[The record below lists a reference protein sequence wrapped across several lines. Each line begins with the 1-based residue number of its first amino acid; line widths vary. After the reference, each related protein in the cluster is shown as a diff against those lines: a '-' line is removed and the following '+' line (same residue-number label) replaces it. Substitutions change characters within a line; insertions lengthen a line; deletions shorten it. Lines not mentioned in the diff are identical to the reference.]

1 MASKQF
7 NNTLKRSAL
16 TVALGL
22 CFAGSVQA
30 QSSVGSIFG
39 DTQAGATVRV
49 ENIDTGAS
57 REITADSSGR
67 FALPQLS
74 PGRYRVTSGGV
85 TREVRVSVGT
95 GTSVSLAAPA
105 AGGELDTV
113 TVVGAGAINPIDVS
127 SVESTTVF
135 TAEQIQALPVSRDV
149 TNVALLAPGTV
160 RGDTGLGNLASFG
173 GASVAENGYYING
186 FDVTNLRSLLSYAN
200 LPFESVAEQQVKTG
214 GYGAEYGR
222 SLGGVINL
230 VTKRGTNEWKFGGSV
245 YWEPNQLRS
254 TGKDVLGNDQSG
266 DQTPAVRYVSA
277 DEQDTLEFNAYGG
290 GPLIKDK
297 LFMFGLVTGRKN
309 TLDTFDQSSSEYE
322 SNTSPQG
329 LLKLDWNITDDHLL
343 EFTGIYN
350 KETLDRD
357 HYDNINEFSR
367 NHDLFAYDYE
377 VKSGGRVLIGKYTGY
392 LTDSLTLSAQYGDLK
407 YDNPY
412 IPGGLP
418 GEDCPTVYGVGLVY
432 LGCWPAASFA
442 SVRPATA
449 GPDVDRRKAWRIDLD
464 WRIGDHAIRGGIDSE
479 EFTST
484 FEASTYAG
492 GVYYRYFPAPA
503 PGGTTNGV
511 PNDQPYVRERHLIRS
526 SGSYVTTNE
535 AAYLEDSW
543 SITDNFVLYGGVR
556 LERFDNENADGVSFV
571 KSDDLWA
578 PRVGF
583 SWDVN
588 GDSSFKVFGNAG
600 RYFIPVANNTS
611 IRASG
616 AEATTN
622 QYFLYTAV
630 DPTTGAPTKGT
641 ELGTLQLNG
650 GLNAP
655 NPATVA
661 AANLSPMYQDE
672 YILGMQKQLTDNLTI
687 GIRGIRRSIKDGF
700 DDTCA
705 HQPLIDWATDNGYT
719 NFDYSTAAQ
728 CYLINPGRDA
738 DLALDLQN
746 DGNFTVVHIPS
757 TYFGLPQY
765 RRDYQ
770 AVEFFFERMK
780 ADNWALQGS
789 YTYAKSKGN
798 AEGYVNSTL
807 EQADAGITQ
816 DFDFAAFGDGAYG
829 YLPNDRR
836 HTVKLFGT
844 YSITDDW
851 RVGANLLVQSGRPV
865 NCNGYIPETH
875 PSFQSIDAGSINAY
889 SASSFYC
896 HDAAGNPHLGNRGD
910 HGRTPW
916 THTIDANVA
925 WTPQFGDGQLT
936 LQMDVFNLLGNESV
950 TEFVETG
957 DKNRSFP
964 VANPNYLQPANFNA
978 PRYVRLSARYD
989 F

>member
-1 MASKQF
+1 MASMKSL
-7 NNTLKRSAL
+7 TLKRSAL

-22 CFAGSVQA
+22 CFAGAVQA
-30 QSSVGSIFG
+30 QSAVGSIFG
-39 DTQAGATVRV
+39 DAQSGATVRI
-49 ENIDTGAS
+49 ENVDTGSA
-57 REITADSSGR
+57 REVTADSSGR

-74 PGRYRVTSGGV
+74 PGRYRVISGGQ

-95 GTSVSLAAPA
+95 GTPVSFAAQ
-105 AGGELDTV
+105 ELGSV

-186 FDVTNLRSLLSYAN
+186 FDVTNLRSLLSYAQ
-200 LPFESVAEQQVKTG
+200 LPFESISEQQVKTG

-222 SLGGVINL
+222 SLGGVINI
-230 VTKRGTNEWKFGGSV
+230 VTKRGTNEWQGGGSV
-245 YWEPNQLRS
+245 YWEPNQMRS
-254 TGKDVLGNDQSG
+254 TGKDAPSRDPESAALLVF
-266 DQTPAVRYVSA
+266 RSA
-277 DEQDTLEFNAYGG
+277 DEADNIEYNAYAG

-297 LFMFGLVTGRKN
+297 LFMFGLVTGRHNTKN
-309 TLDTFDQSSSEYE
+309 TFDQNSSETE
-322 SNTSPQG
+322 SNTSPSG
-329 LLKLDWNITDDHLL
+329 MLKLDWNITDDHLL

-350 KETLDRD
+350 KETLDRT
-357 HYDNINEFSR
+357 HYDSATPYSR
-367 NHDLFAYDYE
+367 NNDLFAYDYE
-377 VKSGGRVLIGKYTGY
+377 QKSGGSVLIGKYTGY

-442 SVRPATA
+442 AVRPVSAP
-449 GPDVDRRKAWRIDLD
+449 PDTDRRKAWRIDLD
-464 WRIGDHAIRGGIDSE
+464 WRIGDHAVRAGLDSE
-479 EFTST
+479 EFVSEFTAT
-484 FEASTYAG
+484 DYAG
-492 GVYYRYFPAPA
+492 GVYYRYFNS
-503 PGGTTNGV
+503 PGAGGVTNGV
-511 PNDQPYVRERHLIRS
+511 PNDQPYVRRRFITRS
-526 SGSYVTTNE
+526 SGGYKTTNE

-543 SITDNFVLYGGVR
+543 NVTDKLMLYGGIR
-556 LERFDNENADGVSFV
+556 LERFDNKNADGVSFV

-578 PRVGF
+578 PRLGF
-583 SWDVN
+583 SWDVM
-588 GDSSFKVFGNAG
+588 GDSTFKVFGNAG

-622 QYFLYTAV
+622 EYFLYTAV
-630 DPTTGAPTKGT
+630 DPVTGAPT
-641 ELGTLQLNG
+641 LGTQLGGLALNG
-650 GLNAP
+650 SFTAP

-672 YILGMQKQLTDNLTI
+672 YILGMQKQLNENWNI
-687 GIRGIRRSIKDGF
+687 GVRGIKRKIKDGF
-700 DDTCA
+700 DDTCT
-705 HQPLIDWATDNGYT
+705 HQALADWAADNGYT
-719 NFDYSTAAQ
+719 NYDYNTAAS

-738 DLALDLQN
+738 DLALDLNN
-746 DGNFTVVHIPS
+746 DGTFTTVTIPAR
-757 TYFGLPQY
+757 YFGLPQY
-765 RRDYQ
+765 RRNYS

-780 ADNWALQGS
+780 ADRWALQGS
-789 YTYAKSKGN
+789 YTWAKSTGN

-816 DFDFAAFGDGAYG
+816 DFDFPAFGEGAYG

-836 HTVKLFGT
+836 HTVKMFGT
-844 YSITDDW
+844 YDITDQW
-851 RVGANLLVQSGRPV
+851 RVGANMIIQSGRPV
-865 NCNGYIPETH
+865 NCNGYIPESH
-875 PSFQSIDAGSINAY
+875 PSFQGVDGGSIGAY

-916 THTIDANVA
+916 SKTFDANVA
-925 WTPQFGDGQLT
+925 WTPTFGDGKLT
-936 LQMDVFNLLGNESV
+936 LQMDIFNVLGDEGV

-957 DKNRSFP
+957 DKNRASP
-964 VANPNYLQPANFNA
+964 VASQDYLLPINYQT
-978 PRYVRLSARYD
+978 PRYFRFSARYD

>member
-1 MASKQF
+1 MASRQIAKGF
-7 NNTLKRSAL
+7 KRSAL

-22 CFAGSVQA
+22 CFAGTVQA

-39 DTQAGATVRV
+39 DTQANATVRI
-49 ENIDTGAS
+49 ENVDTGAA
-57 REITADSSGR
+57 REVTADASGR

-74 PGRYRVTSGGV
+74 PGRYRVISGGQ

-95 GTSVSLAAPA
+95 GTPVTFAAA
-105 AGGELDTV
+105 SASGELETV
-113 TVVGAGAINPIDVS
+113 TVTGASAINPIDVS

-186 FDVTNLRSLLSYAN
+186 FDVTNLRSLLSYAQ
-200 LPFESVAEQQVKTG
+200 LPFESISEQQVKTG

-222 SLGGVINL
+222 SLGGVINI
-230 VTKRGTNEWKFGGSV
+230 VTKRGTNEWKGGGSV

-254 TGKDVLGNDQSG
+254 TGRDAASRDPESAPLL
-266 DQTPAVRYVSA
+266 AFRSA
-277 DEQDTLEFNAYGG
+277 DEFDNLEYNAYAG

-297 LFMFGLVTGRKN
+297 LFMFGLVTGRHN
-309 TLDTFDQSSSEYE
+309 TSDTFEQNDSEHE
-322 SNTSPQG
+322 SNTSPSG
-329 LLKLDWNITDDHLL
+329 LLKIDWNITDDHLL

-350 KETLDRD
+350 KETLDRT
-357 HYDNINEFSR
+357 HYDSATPYSR
-367 NHDLFAYDYE
+367 SHDLFAYDYE
-377 VKSGGRVLIGKYTGY
+377 QKSGGTVMIGKYTGY

-442 SVRPATA
+442 AVRPVDAP
-449 GPDVDRRKAWRIDLD
+449 PDTDRRKAWRIDLD
-464 WRIGDHAIRGGIDSE
+464 WRIGDHAVRAGLDSE
-479 EFTST
+479 EFVSEFTAT
-484 FEASTYAG
+484 NFAG
-492 GVYYRYFPAPA
+492 GVYYRYFDA
-503 PGGTTNGV
+503 PGNGTTNGV
-511 PNDQPYVRERHLIRS
+511 PNTQPYVRRRLITRS
-526 SGSYVTTNE
+526 SGGYKTTNE

-543 SITDNFVLYGGVR
+543 NVTDNLLLYGGIR
-556 LERFDNENADGVSFV
+556 LERFDNKNADGVSFV

-578 PRVGF
+578 PRLGF

-588 GDSSFKVFGNAG
+588 GDSTFKVFGNAG

-616 AEATTN
+616 AEATTTEFF
-622 QYFLYTAV
+622 QYTAV
-630 DPTTGAPTKGT
+630 DPITGAPT
-641 ELGTLQLNG
+641 LGAQLGPLGLNG
-650 GLNAP
+650 SFEAP

-661 AANLSPMYQDE
+661 SANLSPMYQDE
-672 YILGMQKQLTDNLTI
+672 YILGMQMALNENWNI
-687 GIRGIRRSIKDGF
+687 GLRGIKRKIKDGF

-705 HQPLIDWATDNGYT
+705 HQPLLDWATDNGYT
-719 NFDYSTAAQ
+719 NFDPDTAAS
-728 CYLINPGRDA
+728 CYIVNPGRDA
-738 DLALDLQN
+738 ELALDLNN
-746 DGNFTVVHIPS
+746 DGTFTTVTIPAA
-757 TYFGLPQY
+757 YFGLPQY
-765 RRDYQ
+765 RRDYT

-780 ADNWALQGS
+780 SDKWSLQGS

-816 DFDFAAFGDGAYG
+816 DFDFAAFGEGAYG

-836 HTVKLFGT
+836 HTVKVFGT
-844 YSITDDW
+844 YDITDQW
-851 RVGANLLVQSGRPV
+851 RVGANMIVQSGRPV
-865 NCNGYIPETH
+865 NCNGFIPENH
-875 PSFQSIDAGSINAY
+875 PSNQSIDFGSISAY

-896 HDAAGNPHLGNRGD
+896 HDAAGVPHLGNRGD

-916 THTIDANVA
+916 STTFDANIA
-925 WTPQFGDGQLT
+925 WTPDFADSKLT
-936 LQMDVFNLLGNESV
+936 LQMDVFNLLGNDQV
-950 TEFVETG
+950 TEYVETG
-957 DKNRSFP
+957 DKNRAAP
-964 VANPNYLQPANFNA
+964 VASQDYLLPINYTA
-978 PRYVRLSARYD
+978 PRYVRFSARYD